1 MNRSTIKFDEIINYR
16 VNVNYII
23 NLFYK
28 KQFGKKR
35 TLHRLA
41 LQNKTIQN
49 LYKLYNNAILE
60 HTKI

>member
-28 KQFGKKR
+28 KQFDKKR